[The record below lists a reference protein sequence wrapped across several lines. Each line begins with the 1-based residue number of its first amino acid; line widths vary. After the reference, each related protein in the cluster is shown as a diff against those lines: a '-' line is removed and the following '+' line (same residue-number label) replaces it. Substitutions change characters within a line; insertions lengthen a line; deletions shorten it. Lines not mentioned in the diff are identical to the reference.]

1 MSWFGSSVNLTS
13 CSPSCKVNI
22 KLNEEWACIRCEG
35 VKISAFS
42 IEVMYD
48 TGFRCVE
55 CPISARIISHEVRS
69 PPHFLFLKDWINRM
83 NRKMHTQNNVYY
95 KHMESSKEPI

>member
-1 MSWFGSSVNLTS
+1 M
-13 CSPSCKVNI
+13 NI

-35 VKISAFS
+35 VKISALS

-55 CPISARIISHEVRS
+55 CPASARIIFPEVRYLDRLYFFVAFY
-69 PPHFLFLKDWINRM
+69 FLG
-83 NRKMHTQNNVYY
+83 T
-95 KHMESSKEPI
+95 E

>member
-1 MSWFGSSVNLTS
+1 M
-13 CSPSCKVNI
+13 NI

-55 CPISARIISHEVRS
+55 CPISARIISHGVRYLDPS
-69 PPHFLFLKDWINRM
+69 YFFVAFLFLGALNK
-83 NRKMHTQNNVYY
+83 QNEYGYAYPEQRLLRTHGAQQGTNITVGVGA
-95 KHMESSKEPI
+95 